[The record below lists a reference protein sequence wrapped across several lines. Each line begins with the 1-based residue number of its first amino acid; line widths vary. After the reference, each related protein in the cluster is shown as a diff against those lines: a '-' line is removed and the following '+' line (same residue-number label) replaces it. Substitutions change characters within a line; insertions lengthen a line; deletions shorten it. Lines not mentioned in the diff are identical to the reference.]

1 MEITKDN
8 FAEAIKLDEYKN
20 DILPLIVAGD
30 EMQTLITNKSEAT
43 YKSKIDDEVKNIH
56 TQYDDDVF
64 AILGVRPAVV
74 DGKKEKTYD
83 FLKTVY
89 GQHKVLLDKKD
100 SLEKD
105 PAIALLKGEIKTL
118 KEEGGGKHVQ
128 EIFDAAK
135 ITWKGEKEGF
145 EKTILESQG
154 AAVTFQKKTAIATA
168 ISKLKMNPD
177 IPESIQKIAKES
189 AERSM
194 LANSKIEE
202 GDLMFLDADKKVIM
216 NKTTFKPQNAFE
228 VLSTMDAIKDISL
241 KDDGSQG
248 GGGADTK
255 MNGAIQTTTVEGKD
269 VKKLILPDGSFKTKS
284 EFITI
289 SEKALIDA
297 GVSRRDDGW
306 DKLKN
311 EAYKEYKV
319 SELPA

>member
-1 MEITKDN
+1 MEITKEN
-8 FAEAIKLDEYKN
+8 FADAIKLDEFKN

-30 EMQTLITNKSEAT
+30 DMQTLITNKSEAT

-64 AILGVRPAVV
+64 AILGVRPSVV

-89 GQHKVLLDKKD
+89 GEHKVLLDKKD
-100 SLEKD
+100 ALEKD
-105 PAIALLKGEIKTL
+105 PAIVLLKGEIKTL
-118 KEEGGGKHVQ
+118 KEEGGGSHVT
-128 EIFDAAK
+128 EIFNQAK
-135 ITWKGEKEGF
+135 IDWADEKKTF

-168 ISKLKMNPD
+168 ISQLKMNPD

-202 GDLMFLDADKKVIM
+202 GDLMFLDAEGKVIL
-216 NKTTFKPQNAFE
+216 NKTTFKPKNAFE

-241 KDDGSQG
+241 KDDGSEG

-269 VKKLILPDGSFKTKS
+269 VKKLVLPDGSFKTKS

-289 SEKALIDA
+289 AEKALIDA

-311 EAYKEYKV
+311 KAYKEYNVAK
-319 SELPA
+319 LPA